1 VSWWKFSQLGE
12 GRLLRSTIVTKLA
25 CAVDEIKTLAPG
37 EVKAVLERDKKGD
50 FLLLDVRQPEEYEAG
65 HIPGAMLIPLGE
77 LEAREKELE
86 RDKKIITYCR
96 SGHRSMAAAIALCGL
111 GFKDVHSLEGGIL
124 NWRYETIIGMP
135 AARPEL
141 VTEAADVKDILMLAV
156 KLEKG
161 SWDFYVAAKE
171 KAGSPQAKEKFQMLA
186 DAEDRHMQRL
196 WERAISLL
204 GEEALP
210 SLEKLK
216 QEINVEHMEGGIE
229 ISPALAKVDDKFSDE
244 MEALEIALEKEYMS
258 YDFYKRTSALV
269 GDPGTKTLLHELA
282 LEERNHAEILL
293 KRVSEIVRQQKLL
306 TRR

>member
-1 VSWWKFSQLGE
+1 M
-12 GRLLRSTIVTKLA
+12 TKLA

-37 EVKAVLERDKKGD
+37 DVKAVLDKDKKGD

-77 LEAREKELE
+77 LEARQEYLE

-96 SGHRSMAAAIALCGL
+96 SGRRSMAAAIALCGL
-111 GFKDVHSLEGGIL
+111 GFEDVHNLEGGIL
-124 NWRYETIIGMP
+124 NWHYETIIGIP
-135 AARPEL
+135 EARPDL
-141 VTEAADVKDILMLAV
+141 VTEAADVKNILMLAI

-161 SWDFYVAAKE
+161 SWDFYAAAKA
-171 KAGSPQAKEKFQMLA
+171 KAASSQAKEKFQMLA

-204 GEEALP
+204 GKGTLP
-210 SLEKLK
+210 PLEKLK
-216 QEINVEHMEGGIE
+216 QELKVEHMEGGIE
-229 ISPALAKVDDKFSDE
+229 ISPALAKVDEKFSDE

-269 GDPGTKTLLHELA
+269 EDPDAKTLLHELA
-282 LEERNHAEILL
+282 LEERNHADILL
-293 KRVSEIVRQQKLL
+293 KRVSEIVR
-306 TRR
+306 

>member
-1 VSWWKFSQLGE
+1 M
-12 GRLLRSTIVTKLA
+12 TKLA
-25 CAVDEIKTLAPG
+25 CAVDKIKTLAPG
-37 EVKAVLERDKKGD
+37 EFKAVLDKDKKGD

-77 LEAREKELE
+77 LEARQEELG

-96 SGHRSMAAAIALCGL
+96 SGRRSIAAAIALCGL
-111 GFKDVHSLEGGIL
+111 GFKDVHNLAGGIL
-124 NWRYETIIGMP
+124 NWHYETIIGMP
-135 AARPEL
+135 EARPEL
-141 VTEAADVKDILMLAV
+141 VTEAADVKNILMLAI

-161 SWDFYVAAKE
+161 SWDFYVVAKAKAA
-171 KAGSPQAKEKFQMLA
+171 SPQAKEKFQMLA

-216 QEINVEHMEGGIE
+216 QELKVEYMEGGIE
-229 ISPALAKVDDKFSDE
+229 ISPALAKVDEKFSDE

-269 GDPGTKTLLHELA
+269 GDPGAKTLLHELA
-282 LEERNHAEILL
+282 LEERYHANTLL
-293 KRVSEIVRQQKLL
+293 KRVSEIVR
-306 TRR
+306 